1 MSFKAY
7 DKRESTRVSHSII
20 SVKSSFP
27 TLLSQIRIVA
37 YCSPCILCAQKVK
50 ARRATSLLCLNN
62 WRLNEKLN
70 TFSQTYQNI
79 IIVRVWVSTFH
90 LNFIFHSSRLLYPN
104 FRGHNIYK
112 YFMKMKFYGCLISIF
127 PKSYIAVL
135 RMISVHINSFYLMGE
150 GFFFLTRDDGSLD
163 GVFNPPFDTCY

>member
-90 LNFIFHSSRLLYPN
+90 LNSIFHSSRLLYPN

-127 PKSYIAVL
+127 PQSYIVVL
-135 RMISVHINSFYLMGE
+135 RMISVHINTFYLMGE
-150 GFFFLTRDDGSLD
+150 GFFLLTRDDGSLD

>member
-1 MSFKAY
+1 M
-7 DKRESTRVSHSII
+7 SHSII

-37 YCSPCILCAQKVK
+37 YCSPCILCA
-50 ARRATSLLCLNN
+50 ATSLLCLNN

-90 LNFIFHSSRLLYPN
+90 LNFIFHSNRLLYPN

-112 YFMKMKFYGCLISIF
+112 YLMKMKFYGCLISIF
-127 PKSYIAVL
+127 PQSYIVVL
-135 RMISVHINSFYLMGE
+135 RMISVHINTFYLMGE
-150 GFFFLTRDDGSLD
+150 GFFLLTRDHRSLD
-163 GVFNPPFDTCY
+163 GLFNPPFDTCY